1 MSLWHSITLEVN
13 QLSILEKLKNGFSKK
28 AETQHTSSLEV
39 YRTKLMDIVYDE
51 EVANELAP
59 IMAKLAQHEGFD
71 KVWELLEAKEAQV
84 EQVAGGEW
92 NKSVFED
99 ENEDVIEPNKQQ
111 QSKTEKVKTAEEILA
126 EQFKQ

>member
-1 MSLWHSITLEVN
+1 
-13 QLSILEKLKNGFSKK
+13 
-28 AETQHTSSLEV
+28 
-39 YRTKLMDIVYDE
+39 MDIVYDE

-59 IMAKLAQHEGFD
+59 IMAKLSQHEGFD

-99 ENEDVIEPNKQQ
+99 ENEDVIEPNKQLQ
-111 QSKTEKVKTAEEILA
+111 TKTEKVKTAEEILA

>member
-1 MSLWHSITLEVN
+1 MSLFD
-13 QLSILEKLKNGFSKK
+13 KLKAGFSKK
-28 AETQHTSSLEV
+28 AETQHTSALDV
-39 YRTKLMDIVYDE
+39 YKNKLMNIVYDE
-51 EVANELAP
+51 ETANELAP
-59 IMAKLAQHEGFD
+59 IMAKLAQHEGFE

-99 ENEDVIEPNKQQ
+99 EEEDIIEPNKPL